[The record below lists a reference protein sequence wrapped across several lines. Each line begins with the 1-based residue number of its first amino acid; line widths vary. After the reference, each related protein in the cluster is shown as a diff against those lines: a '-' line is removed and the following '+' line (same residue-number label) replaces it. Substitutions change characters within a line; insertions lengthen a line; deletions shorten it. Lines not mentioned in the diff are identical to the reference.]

1 MKALRALLLS
11 GAVLAGAPQAQAL
24 CLLCSCTA
32 STTPVAFG
40 AYNPIGGAAGS
51 GSGNVHVSCTGTVGL
66 FVDYSISLSK
76 GAYATTYNDRQM
88 ANGASRLT
96 YQLYGD
102 SGSGGACSVVWGD
115 GTGATSTVG
124 GSLLI
129 VLLGSTINRQ
139 VCGTLPA
146 NQVSAT
152 PGGYSDTVQVVVTY
166 N

>member
-1 MKALRALLLS
+1 
-11 GAVLAGAPQAQAL
+11 
-24 CLLCSCTA
+24 
-32 STTPVAFG
+32 
-40 AYNPIGGAAGS
+40 
-51 GSGNVHVSCTGTVGL
+51 VGL

-88 ANGASRLT
+88 ANGAARLT

-115 GTGATSTVG
+115 GTGATNTVG

-129 VLLGSTINRQ
+129 VLLGSNINRQ

-146 NQVSAT
+146 NQVNAT

>member
-1 MKALRALLLS
+1 MKVLRALLLA

-40 AYNPIGGAAGS
+40 AYNPIGGASAS
-51 GSGNVHVSCTGTVGL
+51 GSGEVQVACSGTVGL
-66 FVDYSISLSK
+66 FVDYSISLGK
-76 GAYATTYNDRQM
+76 GVHGTTYADRQM

-115 GTGATSTVG
+115 GTGGTSTVG

-146 NQVSAT
+146 NQNSAT
-152 PGGYSDTVQVVVTY
+152 AGSYSDTVQVVVTY

>member
-1 MKALRALLLS
+1 
-11 GAVLAGAPQAQAL
+11 
-24 CLLCSCTA
+24 
-32 STTPVAFG
+32 
-40 AYNPIGGAAGS
+40 
-51 GSGNVHVSCTGTVGL
+51 
-66 FVDYSISLSK
+66 
-76 GAYATTYNDRQM
+76 M
-88 ANGASRLT
+88 ANGAARLT

-129 VLLGSTINRQ
+129 VLLGSNINRQ

>member
-1 MKALRALLLS
+1 
-11 GAVLAGAPQAQAL
+11 
-24 CLLCSCTA
+24 
-32 STTPVAFG
+32 
-40 AYNPIGGAAGS
+40 
-51 GSGNVHVSCTGTVGL
+51 
-66 FVDYSISLSK
+66 
-76 GAYATTYNDRQM
+76 M

-146 NQVSAT
+146 NQYGAT
-152 PGGYSDTVQVVVTY
+152 AGGYSDTVQVVVTY